1 MTSDERAAL
10 VDALVS
16 AAQAIRTQADV
27 RFDDD
32 GAKAIGSALLSD
44 LTEAV
49 EAVEA
54 IERVH
59 RHDEPAAPSPDR
71 AALVEQMLVAAA
83 SSGAERIF
91 ITPTRRGL
99 TLDEWTQMRLAAMD
113 RALRAIEAAGWEPRP
128 EPITD
133 DEHTAA
139 FVAARAELDRVS
151 YMPDDIDCIVSIAIE
166 AAFAAL
172 PERHRRL
179 VLGEVRGA

>member
-1 MTSDERAAL
+1 MMTSDERTAL
-10 VDALVS
+10 ADALVS

-71 AALVEQMLVAAA
+71 AALVERMLVAAA

-128 EPITD
+128 EPITEEEIESAEQSFIRRVYW
-133 DEHTAA
+133 DEDSGRDMVMLMIH
-139 FVAARAELDRVS
+139 
-151 YMPDDIDCIVSIAIE
+151 
-166 AAFAAL
+166 AL

-179 VLGEVRGA
+179 VLGE